1 MGRAASFSD
10 AETTNRPC
18 RVQSYGSNLQH
29 ETCNQH
35 PGCQRADQGS
45 RIGALCPLSVPNSS
59 PTTPL
64 TPTTGHLPPFPGSPI
79 GANALCFPT
88 GIGLPHNRR
97 GSASSPDL
105 SGFIPHTGSPS
116 YSRLHSA
123 YEAASFVFVLRPAGL
138 AGIPDW
144 VRPACMAC
152 QPVATPCRGKFRP
165 VVTSRTRP
173 QPTYPKGLLVW

>member
-1 MGRAASFSD
+1 MSSVVMGRAASFSD

-97 GSASSPDL
+97 GSASSPHYQVYPATGL
-105 SGFIPHTGSPS
+105 SQLFQTGV
-116 YSRLHSA
+116 RLRGCIIR
-123 YEAASFVFVLRPAGL
+123 LL
-138 AGIPDW
+138 TT
-144 VRPACMAC
+144 ACDF
-152 QPVATPCRGKFRP
+152 G
-165 VVTSRTRP
+165 
-173 QPTYPKGLLVW
+173 